1 MAAMLSVIIALT
13 VDSKAVG
20 NLEDWLGQNL
30 RI

>member
-1 MAAMLSVIIALT
+1 MVVMPLAIIAST

-20 NLEDWLGQNL
+20 NLEDWLDQNL